1 VPFDFHSVDTGA
13 TAWVLASGALVL
25 LMTPGLA
32 FFYSGMVRAKHALAM
47 LMQNYVTIGIVSL
60 AWVVCGFSLAFG
72 EGNGFIG
79 DFRNAGL
86 QHMGDVIPGYVD
98 NFAQV
103 IPPMVF
109 VIFQLMFA
117 VITPALI
124 TGSTADRW
132 KFGAFVPFITLW
144 SILVY
149 SPVAHWV
156 FSPEGWLFKKGALD
170 FAGGTVV
177 HINAGIAGLAL
188 AIFLGKRRGWPS
200 QPMRPHNVPFVLL
213 GAGLLWFGWF
223 GFNAGSALGAN
234 QLAGYAFVNTNTATA
249 VALLA
254 WIGVEKLRDGKA
266 TTLGAASGAVA
277 GLVAITP
284 CAGFISPLGA
294 IAVGAIAGGGCAL
307 AVALKGLVR
316 IDDSLDVVAVHLIG
330 GILGSLCVG
339 LFATVDTNPLGADGL
354 FYGGGWSLL
363 GKQALAVVSVIAYTF
378 VMTMVIAF
386 LVNLVI
392 KMRVPAE
399 VEDEGLDYALHGETA
414 YEFSTLGGSPV
425 SLGAGAQPKPGP
437 ERAPAHRE
445 GVTT

>member
-1 VPFDFHSVDTGA
+1 VPPFDFDSVDSGA
-13 TAWVLASGALVL
+13 TAWVLASAALVL

-60 AWVVCGFSLAFG
+60 VWVVCGFSLAFG

-79 DFRNAGL
+79 DFRLAGL
-86 QHMGDVIPGYVD
+86 QHMGEVIPGYVD
-98 NFAQV
+98 NAAQV

-109 VIFQLMFA
+109 VVFQLMFA

-124 TGSTADRW
+124 LGSTADRW
-132 KFGAFVPFITLW
+132 KFGAFVPFIALW
-144 SILVY
+144 SIVVY
-149 SPVAHWV
+149 APVAHWV
-156 FSPEGWLFKKGALD
+156 FSPEGWLFQRGALD

-177 HINAGIAGLAL
+177 HINAGVAGLAL

-200 QPMRPHNVPFVLL
+200 TPMRPHNVPFVLL

-284 CAGFISPLGA
+284 AAGFVSPLGSIA
-294 IAVGAIAGGGCAL
+294 IGAIAGGGCAL
-307 AVALKGLVR
+307 AVAIKGMVR

-330 GILGSLCVG
+330 GILGSLSVG

-354 FYGGGWSLL
+354 FYGGGVTLL
-363 GKQALAVVSVIAYTF
+363 GKQALAVVCVMAYSF
-378 VMTMVIAF
+378 VATMILAF
-386 LVNLVI
+386 LLNLVI

-414 YEFSTLGGSPV
+414 YEFSTLGGGSGGSV
-425 SLGAGAQPKPGP
+425 SMSRS

-445 GVTT
+445 EVAS

>member
-1 VPFDFHSVDTGA
+1 
-13 TAWVLASGALVL
+13 
-25 LMTPGLA
+25 MTPGLA

-47 LMQNYVTIGIVSL
+47 LMQNYVTIAIVSL
-60 AWVVCGFSLAFG
+60 VWVACGFSLAFG

-79 DFRNAGL
+79 DFHFAGL
-86 QHMGDVIPGYVD
+86 QNIGDTIPGYVD

-132 KFGAFVPFITLW
+132 KFGAFVPFIALW

-156 FSPEGWLFKKGALD
+156 FSPEGWLFKRGALD

-188 AIFLGKRRGWPS
+188 AIVLGKRRGWPKER
-200 QPMRPHNVPFVLL
+200 MRPHNVPFVLL

-249 VALLA
+249 AALIA
-254 WIGVEKLRDGKA
+254 WLGVEKLRDGKA

-284 CAGFISPLGA
+284 CAGFVSPLGS
-294 IAVGAIAGGGCAL
+294 IAVGLLAGAACAL
-307 AVALKGLVR
+307 AVAIKGKVK
-316 IDDSLDVVAVHLIG
+316 IDDSLDVVAVHLVG
-330 GILGSLCVG
+330 GIVGSLCVG
-339 LFATVDTNPLGADGL
+339 LLATTDTNTLGADGL
-354 FYGGGWSLL
+354 FYGGGFGLL
-363 GKQALAVVSVIAYTF
+363 GNQALAVVCVIAYSGIVTAI
-378 VMTMVIAF
+378 IA
-386 LVNLVI
+386 LAVNLVV
-392 KMRVPAE
+392 KMRVPAD
-399 VEDEGLDYALHGETA
+399 VEDEGLDLALHGETA
-414 YEFSTLGGSPV
+414 YEFSTLGGART
-425 SLGAGAQPKPGP
+425 GAVAQPMSEP
-437 ERAPAHRE
+437 ERTPAVERE
-445 GVTT
+445 GVTA

>member
-1 VPFDFHSVDTGA
+1 VPPFDFDSVDTGA
-13 TAWVLASGALVL
+13 TAWVLASAALVL

-47 LMQNYVTIGIVSL
+47 LMQNYVVIGIVSL
-60 AWVVCGFSLAFG
+60 VWVLVGFSLAFG
-72 EGNGFIG
+72 QGNGFIG
-79 DFRNAGL
+79 DFRLAGL

-98 NFAQV
+98 NAAQV
-103 IPPMVF
+103 IPPTVF
-109 VIFQLMFA
+109 VVFQLMFA

-124 TGSTADRW
+124 LGSTADRW
-132 KFGAFVPFITLW
+132 KFGAFVPFVALW

-156 FSPEGWLFKKGALD
+156 FSPQGWLFQRGALD

-177 HINAGIAGLAL
+177 HINAGVAGLAL
-188 AIFLGKRRGWPS
+188 AIFLGRRRGWPR

-249 VALLA
+249 VALLC
-254 WIGVEKLRDGKA
+254 WIGVEKLRDGRA

-284 CAGFISPLGA
+284 AAGFVSPLGS

-307 AVALKGLVR
+307 AVALKGMVR
-316 IDDSLDVVAVHLIG
+316 IDDSLDVVAVHLVG
-330 GILGSLCVG
+330 GILGSLSVG

-354 FYGGGWSLL
+354 FYGGGFGLL
-363 GKQALAVVSVIAYTF
+363 GKQALAVISVIGYTF
-378 VMTMVIAF
+378 VVTMIIAF
-386 LVNLVI
+386 VLNLVI
-392 KMRVPAE
+392 RMRVPAE

-414 YEFSTLGGSPV
+414 YEFSTLGGSP
-425 SLGAGAQPKPGP
+425 SLGARPMSESQ
-437 ERAPAHRE
+437 RAPAHRE
-445 GVTT
+445 EVAR

>member
-1 VPFDFHSVDTGA
+1 MPPFDFSTVDTGA
-13 TAWVLASGALVL
+13 TAWVLASAALVL

-47 LMQNYVTIGIVSL
+47 LMQNYVVIGIVSL
-60 AWVVCGFSLAFG
+60 VWVLVGFSLAFG
-72 EGNGFIG
+72 EGNGFVG
-79 DFRNAGL
+79 DFRLAGL
-86 QHMGDVIPGYVD
+86 QHIGDQIPGYAD
-98 NFAQV
+98 SFAQV

-109 VIFQLMFA
+109 VVFQLMFA

-124 TGSTADRW
+124 VGSTADRW
-132 KFGAFVPFITLW
+132 KFGAFVPFIALW

-177 HINAGIAGLAL
+177 HINAGAAGLAL
-188 AIFLGKRRGWPS
+188 AIFLGKRRGWPE
-200 QPMRPHNVPFVLL
+200 QRMRPHNVPFVLL

-249 VALLA
+249 VAMLA

-284 CAGFISPLGA
+284 CAGFVGGMAPVAIGLITGA
-294 IAVGAIAGGGCAL
+294 VCFLAIQ
-307 AVALKGLVR
+307 LKFKFGY
-316 IDDSLDVVAVHLIG
+316 DDSLDVVAVHLVG
-330 GILGSLCVG
+330 GVLGSLMVG
-339 LFATVDTNPLGADGL
+339 LFADDAVNELATDGL
-354 FYGGGWSLL
+354 LLGGGGELL
-363 GKQALAVVSVIAYTF
+363 VEQFIAVAAVFIFSFVVSYLIGLLLK
-378 VMTMVIAF
+378 AF
-386 LVNLVI
+386 LPKGI
-392 KMRVPAE
+392 RVS
-399 VEDEGLDYALHGETA
+399 EDEENTGLDLTQHSETG
-414 YEFSTLGGSPV
+414 Y
-425 SLGAGAQPKPGP
+425 SL
-437 ERAPAHRE
+437 ER
-445 GVTT
+445 V